1 MHDHDLI
8 HPGRRAR
15 RPMLSENP
23 GTEGEIRR
31 ISPLC
36 PGKQR
41 PLIPEKVPRL
51 VAYQVTARKY
61 RPQTFADLTGQ
72 DHIRMTLQ
80 NALRRRRVAHAYL
93 FSGPRGV
100 GKTTVARLLAKSV
113 NCEARARAMDEGGQL
128 PDEPCNQCSSC
139 LEIVDDRHPDVM
151 EIDGASNTGV
161 DNVRDLREQVR
172 YAPARG
178 RNKVYIVDE
187 VHMLSK
193 GAFNALLKTLEEPP
207 DNVIFI
213 FATTEPEKIPETI
226 HSRCQSFEF
235 HRLPPSVIVDQLKRV
250 VEDEHVAVE
259 APALQL
265 LARTAEGSMRD
276 AQSLFDQVVAYAG
289 SREGGASLTEEEVSE
304 VLGLVSGSVIR
315 RVAGMIVEADPEGIV
330 NTVRTIFSEGQDIRQ
345 FCISLMN
352 FFRDL
357 LVVESVRD
365 PAGLLEMTEE
375 EARELP
381 GLAKRF
387 GREKLYR
394 CFQKLMDMEQQVR
407 LAPNSQPVLE
417 VALLMMAD
425 MRPSSSLQA
434 VMKKLNAVEAAM
446 AAGAVQPLPDR
457 APEGESRVAH
467 EPPEEPPPSPET
479 RETAPEPFPDTDS
492 AETVR
497 EAEPPPFD
505 PDAQQGLWNR
515 LIHEIEALRPS
526 LLRYFDDGRLES
538 VAEGEVTL
546 GLVGYNLN
554 LAKDHRRVI
563 QEAVSRI
570 WGKGTKVTLV
580 PTDQTGQQEGAVE
593 SSGASE
599 AEAENGGPPAQ
610 PSEGSSDVLKHMSE
624 VLRDADEIFG
634 EDGGDDDPPIS
645 RWIANSSELRT
656 PRRPPTNGS

>member
-1 MHDHDLI
+1 M
-8 HPGRRAR
+8 PPAN
-15 RPMLSENP
+15 S
-23 GTEGEIRR
+23 
-31 ISPLC
+31 
-36 PGKQR
+36 R
-41 PLIPEKVPRL
+41 PLLPEKAPRL

-80 NALRRRRVAHAYL
+80 NALRRKRVAHAYL

-113 NCEARARAMDEGGQL
+113 NCEERARAMDGGGRL

-139 LEIVDDRHPDVM
+139 LEIIEDRYSDVV
-151 EIDGASNTGV
+151 EIDGASNNGV

-178 RNKVYIVDE
+178 RNKVYIIDE

-213 FATTEPEKIPETI
+213 FATTEPEKIPATI

-235 HRLPPSVIVDQLKRV
+235 HRLPPSVIIDQLKRV
-250 VEDEHVAVE
+250 AEGEHVAVE
-259 APALQL
+259 APALHL

-289 SREGGASLTEEEVSE
+289 GLEDGASLTEGEASE

-315 RVAGMIVEADPEGIV
+315 RIAGMIAEDDPEGIV
-330 NTVRTIFSEGQDIRQ
+330 DTVRTIFSEGQDIRQ

-357 LVVESVRD
+357 LIVESVHD

-381 GLAKRF
+381 DLAKKF

-394 CFQKLMDMEQQVR
+394 CFQKLMDMERQVR
-407 LAPNSQPVLE
+407 LAPNPQPVLE
-417 VALLMMAD
+417 VALLMMAE

-434 VMKKLNAVEAAM
+434 VMEKLNAVEAAM
-446 AAGAVQPLPDR
+446 AAGAVQPSPDR
-457 APEGESRVAH
+457 APEGESRAAY
-467 EPPEEPPPSPET
+467 EPPEAHPPSPEN
-479 RETAPEPFPDTDS
+479 RETAPGPFPDTGS

-497 EAEPPPFD
+497 EAEPPPFS
-505 PDAQQGLWNR
+505 PDADDQQGLWNR
-515 LIHEIEALRPS
+515 LIHEIEALRPP
-526 LLRYFDDGRLES
+526 LTRYFDDGRLVS

-554 LAKDHRRVI
+554 LAKDHKLVI
-563 QEAVSRI
+563 QEAVSRVL
-570 WGKGTKVTLV
+570 GKGNKVTLV
-580 PTDQTGQQEGAVE
+580 PTDRPGQQERAGE

-599 AEAENGGPPAQ
+599 ADAENGGPPAQ
-610 PSEGSSDVLKHMSE
+610 PGEVSSDVLKHMSE

-634 EDGGDDDPPIS
+634 EGDDDDPP
-645 RWIANSSELRT
+645 
-656 PRRPPTNGS
+656 GSQ

>member
-1 MHDHDLI
+1 M
-8 HPGRRAR
+8 PPAN
-15 RPMLSENP
+15 S
-23 GTEGEIRR
+23 
-31 ISPLC
+31 
-36 PGKQR
+36 R
-41 PLIPEKVPRL
+41 PLLPEKAPRL

-80 NALRRRRVAHAYL
+80 NALRRKRVAHAYL

-113 NCEARARAMDEGGQL
+113 NCEARVRAMDEGGQL

-139 LEIVDDRHPDVM
+139 LEIIEDRYPDVM

-178 RNKVYIVDE
+178 RNKVYIIDE

-213 FATTEPEKIPETI
+213 FATTEPEKIPATI

-235 HRLPPSVIVDQLKRV
+235 HRLPPSVIIDQLKRV
-250 VEDEHVAVE
+250 AEGEHVAVE
-259 APALQL
+259 APALHL

-289 SREGGASLTEEEVSE
+289 GLEDGASLTEGEASE

-315 RVAGMIVEADPEGIV
+315 RIAGMIAEDDPEGIV
-330 NTVRTIFSEGQDIRQ
+330 DTVRTIFSEGQDIRQ

-357 LVVESVRD
+357 LIVESVRD

-381 GLAKRF
+381 DLAKKF

-394 CFQKLMDMEQQVR
+394 CFQKLMDMERQVR
-407 LAPNSQPVLE
+407 LAPNPQPVLE
-417 VALLMMAD
+417 VALLMMAE

-434 VMKKLNAVEAAM
+434 VMEKLNAVEAAM
-446 AAGAVQPLPDR
+446 AAGAVQPSSDR
-457 APEGESRVAH
+457 APEGESRAAY
-467 EPPEEPPPSPET
+467 EPPEAHPPSPEN
-479 RETAPEPFPDTDS
+479 RETAPEPFPDTGS

-497 EAEPPPFD
+497 EAEPPPFS
-505 PDAQQGLWNR
+505 PDADDQQGLWNR
-515 LIHEIEALRPS
+515 LIHEIEALRPP
-526 LLRYFDDGRLES
+526 LTRYFDDGRLVS

-554 LAKDHRRVI
+554 LAKDHKLVI
-563 QEAVSRI
+563 QEAVSRVL
-570 WGKGTKVTLV
+570 GKGNKVTLV
-580 PTDQTGQQEGAVE
+580 PTDRPGQQERAGE

-599 AEAENGGPPAQ
+599 AGAENGGPPAQ
-610 PSEGSSDVLKHMSE
+610 PGEVSSDVLKHMSE

-634 EDGGDDDPPIS
+634 EGDDDDPP
-645 RWIANSSELRT
+645 
-656 PRRPPTNGS
+656 GSQ